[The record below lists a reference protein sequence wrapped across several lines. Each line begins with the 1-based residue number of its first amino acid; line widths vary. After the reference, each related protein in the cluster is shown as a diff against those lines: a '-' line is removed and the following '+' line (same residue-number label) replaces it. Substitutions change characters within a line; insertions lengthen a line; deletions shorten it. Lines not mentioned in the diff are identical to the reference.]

1 MSGLRITANT
11 LVTKRYLEVTETGVT
26 YCESAGIG
34 GTRHFAFADIDV
46 VARGGD
52 SGLSLQIGR
61 DIVKIPIDYNNAAHR
76 TVVARLVSELRRTAR
91 VRTAATVTA

>member
-1 MSGLRITANT
+1 MSLRITANT

-26 YCESAGIG
+26 FCETAGVG
-34 GTRHFAFADIDV
+34 GGVRQITFDEIDA
-46 VARGGD
+46 VARGAD

-91 VRTAATVTA
+91 NRPAASVTA